1 MVQASFENLY
11 MKDEYSF
18 KYTNKIELDPCKVTK
33 MKIAAVQIELK
44 KRNYDLFIK
53 IIWENFAFS
62 DDKDHLFGF
71 NEVNNAFRLKKTD
84 QPDA

>member
-1 MVQASFENLY
+1 
-11 MKDEYSF
+11 
-18 KYTNKIELDPCKVTK
+18 

>member
-1 MVQASFENLY
+1 

-53 IIWENFAFS
+53 II
-62 DDKDHLFGF
+62 
-71 NEVNNAFRLKKTD
+71 
-84 QPDA
+84 